1 MSNVLTVSSISTF
14 LSVHSRYT
22 ACMLSL
28 TLLMYLP
35 VKKICYSFFVSVPT
49 SLDTQ
54 EDLNLVTGG
63 LHGLG

>member
-1 MSNVLTVSSISTF
+1 MHVITATFNVPP
-14 LSVHSRYT
+14 
-22 ACMLSL
+22 C
-28 TLLMYLP
+28 
-35 VKKICYSFFVSVPT
+35 KKNCYSFFVSVPT